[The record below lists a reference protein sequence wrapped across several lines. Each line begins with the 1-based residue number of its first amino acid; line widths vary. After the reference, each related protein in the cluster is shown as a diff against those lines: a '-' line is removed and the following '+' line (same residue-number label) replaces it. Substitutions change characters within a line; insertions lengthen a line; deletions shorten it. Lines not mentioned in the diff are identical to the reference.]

1 MSRLTT
7 SSTSSRDQSNV
18 NYPLVD
24 TDNNS
29 NEFTSTYLPQVI
41 DPVDWQQQCSRKR
54 KERQDSTSSITQDR
68 KLVRSNSEEYLP
80 NVDYYEVL
88 RRVSSH
94 EEIKN
99 PLNDSLNDDG
109 LLSSSTSDEM
119 GAGHRSRIDNALQY
133 QMNDDICSLKS
144 ANNEVQ
150 EILREAHRRAETSPA
165 RSRTFDFSHK
175 MRISPN
181 RDAIVYARR
190 DDPDAESEH
199 RLSERFCKA
208 RAIQTPRK
216 MLGNG
221 GRKATAPIPI
231 ECEPVLSER
240 NDNVYKYDLNVM
252 KSERRGFASRAKQQ
266 KENAPH
272 PVNRYASGESSSCSS
287 IDDIDDDDDYDELSS
302 SFSDHNDNNNFDDAS
317 NASSSQMRPKHETL
331 PWDCADGDD
340 IAPVVSQR
348 FAENKFDHVS
358 RDNVMKVLNT
368 SATKSPSAAHYAK
381 SENLKTREIMKS
393 TPLPS
398 VFATPDEKLKQ
409 INKRLTA
416 LKKRVLT
423 FEDTF
428 EEANGFRPSH
438 SIKQNDRYTKNAMA
452 EIHKLRKEKQALKT
466 DPMAAMGYKTLQS
479 GNGECKAQKMR
490 ITITEVEKVRNI
502 TNRHHPLPSTLQIE
516 WRRH

>member
-1 MSRLTT
+1 MRNPSTRQQKDDDLSRLTT
-7 SSTSSRDQSNV
+7 SSTSSRDQSNA

-41 DPVDWQQQCSRKR
+41 DPIEWQQKCSRKR

-99 PLNDSLNDDG
+99 PLNESLDDDG
-109 LLSSSTSDEM
+109 LLSSSTSDEL
-119 GAGHRSRIDNALQY
+119 GAGHRSRIDNALRY
-133 QMNDDICSLKS
+133 QMNDDLCSLKS

-150 EILREAHRRAETSPA
+150 EILRESHRRAETSPA

-181 RDAIVYARR
+181 RDALVYARH

-199 RLSERFCKA
+199 RRSERYCKA
-208 RAIQTPRK
+208 RVIQTPRK
-216 MLGNG
+216 MLGNSG
-221 GRKATAPIPI
+221 KKSTPPIPI
-231 ECEPVLSER
+231 ECEPTLSER

-252 KSERRGFASRAKQQ
+252 KSERRGFASKTKQQ
-266 KENAPH
+266 KENSPN
-272 PVNRYASGESSSCSS
+272 PLNRYASGGSSSSS
-287 IDDIDDDDDYDELSS
+287 GIDDVEDDDYDDISS

-317 NASSSQMRPKHETL
+317 NASSQAKSKHESL
-331 PWDCADGDD
+331 PWDNADGDD
-340 IAPVVSQR
+340 IVPVISQR
-348 FAENKFDHVS
+348 FAESKFDHVS
-358 RDNVMKVLNT
+358 RDNVMKVHNS

-423 FEDTF
+423 FEDSF
-428 EEANGFRPSH
+428 EEENGFRPSH
-438 SIKQNDRYTKNAMA
+438 SIKQNDRYMKNAMA

-479 GNGECKAQKMR
+479 GGDSKVHKMR
-490 ITITEVEKVRNI
+490 TTIAEVEKVRTI
-502 TNRHHPLPSTLQIE
+502 VDR
-516 WRRH
+516 

>member
-7 SSTSSRDQSNV
+7 SSTSSRDQNNV

-29 NEFTSTYLPQVI
+29 NEFTSTYLPQVL
-41 DPVDWQQQCSRKR
+41 DPIEWQQRCSRKR

-99 PLNDSLNDDG
+99 PLNGELDDGG
-109 LLSSSTSDEM
+109 LLSSSTSDEL
-119 GAGHRSRIDNALQY
+119 GARHRSRIDNAVQY

-190 DDPDAESEH
+190 EGTDAESEH
-199 RLSERFCKA
+199 RRSELFCKV
-208 RAIQTPRK
+208 RAIQTPRRMVSGAAK
-216 MLGNG
+216 
-221 GRKATAPIPI
+221 KATAPVTIDS
-231 ECEPVLSER
+231 ETTLSER
-240 NDNVYKYDLNVM
+240 NDNVYKYDLNAM
-252 KSERRGFASRAKQQ
+252 KSERRGFASKARQQ
-266 KENAPH
+266 KENSPNPA
-272 PVNRYASGESSSCSS
+272 NRYASGGRNS
-287 IDDIDDDDDYDELSS
+287 IDDIEDDDYEDISS
-302 SFSDHNDNNNFDDAS
+302 SFSDHNENNNFDDAS
-317 NASSSQMRPKHETL
+317 NASLQTKPKHESL
-331 PWDCADGDD
+331 PWDCTDGDD
-340 IAPVVSQR
+340 ILPVVSQR

-358 RDNVMKVLNT
+358 RDYVMKVHSA

-416 LKKRVLT
+416 LKKRVLA
-423 FEDTF
+423 FEDSF
-428 EEANGFRPSH
+428 EEENGFRPSH
-438 SIKQNDRYTKNAMA
+438 SIKQNDRYVKNAMA
-452 EIHKLRKEKQALKT
+452 EIHKLRKEKQALKA

-479 GNGECKAQKMR
+479 GGDNKVQKMR
-490 ITITEVEKVRNI
+490 VTIAEVEKVRKI
-502 TNRHHPLPSTLQIE
+502 TCRCVLKLIPIDFRCK